1 MEVIRIVDMLHK
13 EYPITRYISTELTEE
28 DRTTINDLIQ
38 QLLIEKTEFSRIA
51 LKVDEMLNVMN
62 YETVYPL
69 QITYMV

>member
-1 MEVIRIVDMLHK
+1 MQIIRIVDMLHK

-38 QLLIEKTEFSRIA
+38 QLLIEKTEFSKIV
-51 LKVDEMLNVMN
+51 LKVDKMLEEMN

-69 QITYMV
+69 HVTYMV